1 MTRSSGNGADP
12 QRSVAAGTFRAG
24 ARTFGPVPAV
34 PGRNIPAS
42 MDSDDSGPAM
52 IPAHECLR
60 LLASVSVGR
69 IAYTK
74 RALPAVEP
82 VRFAVEGNEIVIRT
96 DTGSTLSATIPDTIV
111 AFQADHLD
119 DETRTGWTVTVVG
132 SAHEMINP
140 GDMARLRD
148 PGPPSSWALAQSDQ
162 FIRIVPG
169 IVTGRRLMVAA
180 EFPPSFRAA
189 LTTPGLT

>member
-1 MTRSSGNGADP
+1 
-12 QRSVAAGTFRAG
+12 
-24 ARTFGPVPAV
+24 
-34 PGRNIPAS
+34 
-42 MDSDDSGPAM
+42 M

-74 RALPAVEP
+74 WALPAVEP
-82 VRFAVEGNEIVIRT
+82 VRFAVQGNEIVIRT

-132 SAHEMINP
+132 SAHEMTDP
-140 GDMARLRD
+140 GDTAGLRD
-148 PGPPSSWALAQSDQ
+148 PGPPSWALKRGDQ
-162 FIRIVPG
+162 CIGIVPG
-169 IVTGRRLMVAA
+169 IVTGRQLTVAA

-189 LTTPGLT
+189 LATPGLT

>member
-1 MTRSSGNGADP
+1 
-12 QRSVAAGTFRAG
+12 
-24 ARTFGPVPAV
+24 
-34 PGRNIPAS
+34 
-42 MDSDDSGPAM
+42 M

-60 LLASVSVGR
+60 RLASVSVGR

-132 SAHEMINP
+132 SAHEMTDQ
-140 GDMARLRD
+140 GDMARLR
-148 PGPPSSWALAQSDQ
+148 GPEPPSWALAPSDQ

-169 IVTGRRLMVAA
+169 LVTGRELMVAA

-189 LTTPGLT
+189 LTAPGLT

>member
-119 DETRTGWTVTVVG
+119 DETHTGWTVTVVG
-132 SAHEMINP
+132 SAHEMTDL
-140 GDMARLRD
+140 GDMARLR
-148 PGPPSSWALAQSDQ
+148 GPEPPSWALTRSDQ

-169 IVTGRRLMVAA
+169 IVTGRELMVAA
-180 EFPPSFRAA
+180 EFPPSFRTA
-189 LTTPGLT
+189 LATPGLT